1 MFTTWSHGM
10 KQATKVL
17 EKFESFC
24 NPRKNTIYG
33 RYVISSQNQD
43 NGESIDHYVTAL
55 KNLASTCEFGALK
68 ESFICDWFVFGI
80 QDSSVRE
87 RLTDVKLKLQ
97 FNKSG
102 HPNSLKSN

>member
-1 MFTTWSHGM
+1 M

-33 RYVISSQNQD
+33 RYVFFSRNQD

-102 HPNSLKSN
+102 HPNSLKSNWSK